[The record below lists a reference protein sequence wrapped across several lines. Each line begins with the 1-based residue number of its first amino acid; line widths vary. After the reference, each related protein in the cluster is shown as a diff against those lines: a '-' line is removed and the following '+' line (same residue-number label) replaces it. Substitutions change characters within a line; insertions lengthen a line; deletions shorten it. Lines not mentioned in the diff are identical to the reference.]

1 MSAAAL
7 EALPVLAQSH
17 VIKITALMTAI
28 ACGTYVF
35 WHTFIKDRPNYN
47 GNGQRPQ
54 QQVCQFKAEVL
65 RNTHRQNLIRNTL
78 IY

>member
-54 QQVCQFKAEVL
+54 QQVCQES
-65 RNTHRQNLIRNTL
+65 Q
-78 IY
+78 

>member
-54 QQVCQFKAEVL
+54 QQVCQESQL
-65 RNTHRQNLIRNTL
+65 SGRGNNTPHNAVSSF
-78 IY
+78 